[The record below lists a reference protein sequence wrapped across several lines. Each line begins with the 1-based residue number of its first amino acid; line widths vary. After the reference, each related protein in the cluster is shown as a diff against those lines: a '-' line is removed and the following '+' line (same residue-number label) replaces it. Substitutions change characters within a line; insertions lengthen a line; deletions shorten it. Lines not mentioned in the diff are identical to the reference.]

1 MDDMDC
7 CSNLGLLLPVLC
19 EEPRVLGV
27 VLNVGPFRSSKQGP
41 RAAFARSKRS
51 RVEPNR
57 SDHLGPG
64 EQEKEYGES

>member
-41 RAAFARSKRS
+41 RAARS